1 MNDGKCDARGRLWCG
16 TMGYEKSPGEPVSS
30 QGTLYCYHGGTPSPI
45 FGRVSCLWQ
54 GEGCGLQ
61 WVWLRGVVYCGH
73 FDWLLGGIVA
83 AAEMRM
89 RSVWVEVE
97 RCTALRS
104 NLL

>member
-1 MNDGKCDARGRLWCG
+1 MWSGIS
-16 TMGYEKSPGEPVSS
+16 E
-30 QGTLYCYHGGTPSPI
+30 YCL
-45 FGRVSCLWQ
+45 CQ

-61 WVWLRGVVYCGH
+61 WVWLRGVVYSGH

-97 RCTALRS
+97 SGDNLVLSDFNLRIVTYM
-104 NLL
+104 